1 MSSKLAI
8 LGGKPAF
15 ETPYPIVNPSVDR
28 YTEGYLDDVRKILG
42 SGKLSGVNI
51 RVKDFEEDVADYL
64 HVERAVAVGSNTAGL
79 TLCLSALCV
88 EGKTVLLPS
97 FTFSATALGPY
108 WNGNSLRWID
118 IDDTLT
124 LSEQQIRGMNLDG
137 LDLLIG
143 VHTFGN
149 PCACNTIADVA
160 GSEDIPVVYD
170 AAHGLGSVCDGV
182 KIGSFGV
189 AEVFSLSSTKLVTSF
204 EGGIVATNNDELAE
218 KIIVLRNYGNLPDY
232 SCATPGMN
240 ARMPEVSAALGHRML
255 QDVDEFVRNRGD
267 YSNIYHRKLQ
277 GVPGIS
283 FQRMRDGCTSSRKD
297 FAILISEEEF
307 GMSRDA
313 LSLALEVENIMTKKY
328 FYPPVHELEAFR
340 ALGSGLVP
348 LTEQVSRRILCLP
361 IHNSMAKEDIES
373 VCDCIDECCEESER
387 IVRRVQEKVG

>member
-15 ETPYPIVNPSVDR
+15 ETPYPIVNPSADR
-28 YTEGYLDDVRKILG
+28 YIEGYLDDVRKILE
-42 SGKLSGVNI
+42 SGRLSGVNV
-51 RVKDFEEDVADYL
+51 RVKDFEDAIADYL
-64 HVERAVAVGSNTAGL
+64 HVARAVAVASNTAGM
-79 TLCLSALCV
+79 TLCLSALGV
-88 EGKTVLLPS
+88 KEKTVLLPS

-108 WNGNSLRWID
+108 WNGNSMRWID

-143 VHTFGN
+143 VHIFGN
-149 PCACNTIADVA
+149 PCACDTIADVA
-160 GSEDIPVVYD
+160 GSGGLPVVFD
-170 AAHGLGSVCDGV
+170 AAHGLGSVCEGV
-182 KIGSFGV
+182 KVGSFGD

-204 EGGIVATNNDELAE
+204 EGGIVATNDDELAE
-218 KIIVLRNYGNLPDY
+218 KITVLRNYGNLPDY
-232 SCATPGMN
+232 SCETPGMN

-267 YSNIYHRKLQ
+267 YGDIYQRKLQ

-283 FQRMRDGCTSSRKD
+283 FQRIRDGCTSSRKD

-307 GMSRDA
+307 GMTRDV
-313 LSLALEVENIMTKKY
+313 LSLALEMENIMTKKY

-340 ALGSGLVP
+340 ALGEGDVP

-361 IHNSMAKEDIES
+361 IHNFMLKEDIES
-373 VCDCIDECCEESER
+373 VCDCVGACSEESER
-387 IVRRVQEKVG
+387 IVRRVQEEAR